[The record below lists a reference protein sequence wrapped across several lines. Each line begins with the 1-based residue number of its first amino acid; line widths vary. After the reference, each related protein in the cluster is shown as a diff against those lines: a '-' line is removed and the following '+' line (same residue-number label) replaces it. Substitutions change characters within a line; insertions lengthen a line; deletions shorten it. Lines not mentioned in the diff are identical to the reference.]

1 MSNIY
6 SKRLYLQLD
15 RKYIALFKFFLE
27 GYDNLA
33 YLTVVDKYKAVLQ
46 LVFSH
51 EFGEFVYEFIKNVRL
66 EIPIRIVYESP
77 AKSKFFPCGDR
88 RTCVV
93 TVVTI

>member
-1 MSNIY
+1 MSNRY
-6 SKRLYLQLD
+6 SKRLYLQVD

-51 EFGEFVYEFIKNVRL
+51 EFEEFVYDFIKNVQL
-66 EIPIRIVYESP
+66 EIPIKIIYNNST
-77 AKSKFFPCGDR
+77 F
-88 RTCVV
+88 
-93 TVVTI
+93 

>member
-51 EFGEFVYEFIKNVRL
+51 EFEEFVYDFIKNVQL
-66 EIPIRIVYESP
+66 EIPIKIIYNNL
-77 AKSKFFPCGDR
+77 KN
-88 RTCVV
+88 
-93 TVVTI
+93 

>member
-1 MSNIY
+1 MSNSY

-46 LVFSH
+46 LVYSH
-51 EFGEFVYEFIKNVRL
+51 EFEEFVYDFIKNVQL
-66 EIPIRIVYESP
+66 EIQVKIVYD
-77 AKSKFFPCGDR
+77 ACKN
-88 RTCVV
+88 
-93 TVVTI
+93 

>member
-1 MSNIY
+1 MSNRY
-6 SKRLYLQLD
+6 SKRLYLQVD

-51 EFGEFVYEFIKNVRL
+51 EFEEFVDDFIKNVQL
-66 EIPIRIVYESP
+66 EIPIKIIYNNL
-77 AKSKFFPCGDR
+77 KN
-88 RTCVV
+88 
-93 TVVTI
+93 